1 MRFSERIGMVPQR
14 QIQENSIDERLRTRI
29 VNYISDNFKSEQ
41 AKFVLDKLG
50 LHTYKTDPLSFELSG
65 EVEENIQSLLAYL
78 EGCAWYNV

>member
-29 VNYISDNFKSEQ
+29 VNYISNNFKSEQ

-50 LHTYKTDPLSFELSG
+50 LPY
-65 EVEENIQSLLAYL
+65 V
-78 EGCAWYNV
+78 